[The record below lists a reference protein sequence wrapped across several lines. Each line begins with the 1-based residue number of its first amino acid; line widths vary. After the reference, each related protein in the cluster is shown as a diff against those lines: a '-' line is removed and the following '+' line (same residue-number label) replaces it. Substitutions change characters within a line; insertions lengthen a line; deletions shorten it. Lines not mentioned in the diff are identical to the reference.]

1 MSGSD
6 VKESI
11 CVRSFWGTVIHEN
24 STLIGKGI
32 FVLYEAL
39 AVIPNTNFITIAYI
53 LTFATRS
60 DRQRM

>member
-24 STLIGKGI
+24 PTLIGKGI
-32 FVLYEAL
+32 FVLYEAST
-39 AVIPNTNFITIAYI
+39 VMPNTNFITIEFI
-53 LTFATRS
+53 LTIATRS